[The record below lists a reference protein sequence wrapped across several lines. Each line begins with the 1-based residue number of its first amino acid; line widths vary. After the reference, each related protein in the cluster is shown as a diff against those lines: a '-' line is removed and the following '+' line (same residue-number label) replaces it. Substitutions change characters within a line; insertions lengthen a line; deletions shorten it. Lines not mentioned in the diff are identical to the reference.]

1 MTSGFENEDD
11 KLRNLMKLKEELEK
25 DLKKKGLLKEKK
37 TDKQKPST
45 VDEETIK
52 KLRESIVT
60 TAHLSEDKSLTLYDI
75 NFQDYDASIDDVL
88 KTLKTFMM
96 RVTNI
101 NWKIIYEGLIRL
113 LEGSISK
120 AKESF
125 QQASGV
131 EANYNRLLSA
141 MYNGEDISQEA
152 ITFLKNNPE
161 QIYPLLLLLERE
173 LLKGTGDGIEKILTL
188 LARKSSIW
196 NLVYEM
202 YLNKATEETLNA
214 AVREKGFAT
223 LVVLLGVYIDSN
235 RDYPIQNHTCLNVH
249 KAYLRGETITAP
261 EWCVFGQLAIE
272 ARKFLAGYQV
282 DLNKIRKFEKTPEG
296 KLFLGMFYYNMKN
309 RTITEQYLKAF
320 EGQVSEYKIY
330 AKPLKQSKIGME
342 QFIHLPRDF
351 QPVNESK
358 GILEFIEKNPGYDI
372 YISFRSTEF
381 VRLVFSEEHCK
392 INYSSKR

>member
-1 MTSGFENEDD
+1 MTGGFENEDD
-11 KLRNLMKLKEELEK
+11 KLRNLMRLKEELEK

-37 TDKQKPST
+37 TDKQKQST

-52 KLRESIVT
+52 KLRESVVT

-113 LEGSISK
+113 LEGNISQ

-125 QQASGV
+125 QQASGI

-141 MYNGEDISQEA
+141 MYSAEDISQEA

-173 LLKGTGDGIEKILTL
+173 LLKGTCDGIEKILTL
-188 LARKSSIW
+188 LARKSSLW
-196 NLVYEM
+196 NLIYEM
-202 YLNKATEETLNA
+202 YLNKATEESLNT
-214 AVREKGFAT
+214 AVRERGFAT
-223 LVVLLGVYIDSN
+223 LVVLLGVYIDSS

-282 DLNKIRKFEKTPEG
+282 DLSKIRKFEKSPEG
-296 KLFLGMFYYNMKN
+296 KLFLGMLYYNMNN
-309 RTITEQYLKAF
+309 RTIAEQYLKAF
-320 EGQVSEYKIY
+320 EAQVGEYQIY

-351 QPVNESK
+351 QPVSENK
-358 GILEFIEKNPGYDI
+358 GILDIIEKNPGYDI

>member
-1 MTSGFENEDD
+1 MIGGFENEDD
-11 KLRNLMKLKEELEK
+11 KLRNIMKLKEELEK

-37 TDKQKPST
+37 TDKQPAS
-45 VDEETIK
+45 VDEATIK

-60 TAHLSEDKSLTLYDI
+60 TAHLSEEKSLTLYDI
-75 NFQDYDASIDDVL
+75 NFQDYDASIDDIL
-88 KTLKTFMM
+88 RTLKIFMA
-96 RVTNI
+96 RTTNM
-101 NWKIIYEGLIRL
+101 NWKIIYEGLIHL
-113 LEGSISK
+113 LEGNISK

-125 QQASGV
+125 QQASGI

-141 MYNGEDISQEA
+141 MYNGEDMSQEA

-161 QIYPLLLLLERE
+161 QFYPLLLLLERE
-173 LLKGTGDGIEKILTL
+173 LLKGTGNGIEKILSV

-202 YLNKATEETLNA
+202 YLNKATEETLNV

-223 LVVLLGVYIDSN
+223 LIVLLGVYIDSS

-296 KLFLGMFYYNMKN
+296 KLFLGMLYYNMNN
-309 RTITEQYLKAF
+309 RTIAEQYLKAF
-320 EGQVSEYKIY
+320 EAQVSEYKIY

-342 QFIHLPRDF
+342 QFIRVPTGF
-351 QPVNESK
+351 QPVSEDK
-358 GILEFIEKNPGYDI
+358 GILEFIEENPGYDI
-372 YISFRSTEF
+372 YANFRNTEF

-392 INYSSKR
+392 INYS

>member
-1 MTSGFENEDD
+1 MIGGFEKEDD
-11 KLRNLMKLKEELEK
+11 KLKNIMKLKEELEK
-25 DLKKKGLLKEKK
+25 DLKKKGLIKEKK

-45 VDEETIK
+45 VDKETIK

-75 NFQDYDASIDDVL
+75 NFQDYDASIDDVI
-88 KTLKTFMM
+88 KTLRTFMT
-96 RVTNI
+96 RATNM
-101 NWKIIYEGLIRL
+101 NWKIIYEGLICL

-125 QQASGV
+125 QQASGI

-173 LLKGTGDGIEKILTL
+173 LLKGTADGIEKILAL

-202 YLNKATEETLNA
+202 YLNKATEETLNV

-249 KAYLRGETITAP
+249 KAYLRGESITAP

-272 ARKFLAGYQV
+272 ARRFLAGYQV

-296 KLFLGMFYYNMKN
+296 KLFLGMLYYNMKN
-309 RTITEQYLKAF
+309 RTIAEQYLKVF
-320 EGQVSEYKIY
+320 EVQVSEYKIY

-342 QFIHLPRDF
+342 QFIRVPTGF
-351 QPVNESK
+351 QPVSENK
-358 GILEFIEKNPGYDI
+358 GILEFIEENPGYDI
-372 YISFRSTEF
+372 YVNFRNTEF
-381 VRLVFSEEHCK
+381 VRLIFSEEHCK

>member
-1 MTSGFENEDD
+1 MIGDFENENE

-37 TDKQKPST
+37 TNKQPSS

-60 TAHLSEDKSLTLYDI
+60 TAHLAEDKSLTLYDI
-75 NFQDYDASIDDVL
+75 NFQDYDASIDDII
-88 KTLKTFMM
+88 KTLRTFMM
-96 RVTNI
+96 RTTNM

-113 LEGSISK
+113 LEGNISK

-125 QQASGV
+125 QQASGI
-131 EANYNRLLSA
+131 EANYNRLLTA

-173 LLKGTGDGIEKILTL
+173 LLKGTGNGIEKILSL

-202 YLNKATEETLNA
+202 YLNKATEETLNV

-223 LVVLLGVYIDSN
+223 LIVLLGVYIDSS

-296 KLFLGMFYYNMKN
+296 KLFLGMLYYNMNN
-309 RTITEQYLKAF
+309 RTIAEQYLKAF
-320 EGQVSEYKIY
+320 EAQVSEYKIY

-342 QFIHLPRDF
+342 QFIRVPTGF
-351 QPVNESK
+351 QPVSEDK
-358 GILEFIEKNPGYDI
+358 GILEFIEENPGYDI
-372 YISFRSTEF
+372 YANFRNTEF

-392 INYSSKR
+392 INYS

>member
-392 INYSSKR
+392 INYSSK